1 MPFQWLRFI
10 RKTGEMVVIWSASTN
25 KAHSM
30 KPTQTIHHGGEIPEK
45 NYGRICIKNLI
56 LPTVPWLPLNDPFQK
71 SVSGRVR
78 FFDDLIRP
86 QIFAHVLNSPEKS
99 LELVENSPNK
109 ETRKKT
115 LGCGCTFCGE
125 PTNHLLTLR
134 SNFSR
139 SHVVRWSCDIHLLQL
154 CETSQNNNSTWQLTP
169 KGRLGFQFHFDVW
182 WLQKN
187 ATNVR

>member
-1 MPFQWLRFI
+1 MFI
-10 RKTGEMVVIWSASTN
+10 RKNGWNGISNLERFHKQGSFYETN
-25 KAHSM
+25 
-30 KPTQTIHHGGEIPEK
+30 PNNTLFIGEIPQ
-45 NYGRICIKNLI
+45 NYCRICIKNLI
-56 LPTVPWLPLNDPFQK
+56 LLTKWLRFNDPFQK